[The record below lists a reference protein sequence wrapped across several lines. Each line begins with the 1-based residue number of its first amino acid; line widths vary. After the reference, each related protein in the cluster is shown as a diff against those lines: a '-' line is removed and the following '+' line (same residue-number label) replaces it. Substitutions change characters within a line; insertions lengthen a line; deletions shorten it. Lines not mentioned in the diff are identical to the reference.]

1 MHFTMAMDL
10 GTLISKA
17 NDYKKILENTGEYR
31 KQWPKKMKPLILKT
45 LKEIAKQTGIK
56 VNIDVQNN
64 IENLEAVV
72 FDLGRSASGISENLE
87 NTDIKRAMVKSNGA
101 LIYQQLFNGK
111 VMIMTVSPYIEGY
124 GDPKPP
130 KPLEILRPEELTQS
144 FIIRHVEVFLKEIT
158 EWEDYDDDE
167 PSSKNAFN
175 PIGFNRELITED

>member
-1 MHFTMAMDL
+1 MHTMAIDL

-17 NDYKKILENTGEYR
+17 NDYKQILENTGEYR

-45 LKEIAKQTGIK
+45 LKEIIKQTGIK
-56 VNIDVQNN
+56 GKVEVQDN

-87 NTDIKRAMVKSNGA
+87 HTDIKRAMIKSNGA

-130 KPLEILRPEELTQS
+130 KPLEILRPDELTQS
-144 FIIRHVEVFLKEIT
+144 FIIRHVEIFLKEIT

-167 PSSKNAFN
+167 PSTKNAFN
-175 PIGFNRELITED
+175 PIGFNREIITED